1 MSRTDILSEIKEA
14 ELKADQSVAQAETDK
29 KAAVAQARR
38 DSVTK
43 IQDEAAKE
51 RAEFESIIAAE
62 QAALNAEKADKLANG
77 EKEASEIEAAAR
89 EKIKEVNDFLTKEF
103 ERAINA
109 SS

>member
-14 ELKADQSVAQAETDK
+14 EIRADDAVAQAVSAK

-38 DSVTK
+38 DSVVK
-43 IQDEAAKE
+43 IQEEADKE

-62 QAALNAEKADKLANG
+62 QAALDNEKAEKLAEG
-77 EKEASEIEAAAR
+77 EKEAAVIEAVAR
-89 EKIKEVNDFLTKEF
+89 DKIKEVNDFLTNEF